1 MTATEE
7 LHTQVD
13 KGRDALSDLAWNV
26 IEKVPDVVDATL
38 EEIRRDGPLV
48 LGQAHEFVE
57 HVVTGAQDRMAVHN
71 PIGSREL
78 HHLIDQGEA
87 LVAKLPSTKDVHRST
102 SAGLQQVKSSAA
114 QAQRLAK
121 RSAQKS
127 SGGHSWKRGVF
138 FLMFGLAVGVLVNR
152 MLRVNSRPDGG
163 TAVRTDGSGVP
174 LRSTSST
181 SQGDGPYY
189 TSATDPSGEGGV
201 YHDRE
206 DCPAGQR
213 IKPEHRVS
221 GTDGRSLC
229 KDCQSMAS

>member
-1 MTATEE
+1 MTVTEE
-7 LHTQVD
+7 LRTQVN
-13 KGRDALSDLAWNV
+13 KGHHALSDLAWNV

-38 EEIRRDGPLV
+38 EEIHRDGPLA
-48 LGQAHEFVE
+48 LGQAHDFVE
-57 HVVTGAQDRMAVHN
+57 HVVAGAQDRMAVHN
-71 PIGSREL
+71 PIGSRG
-78 HHLIDQGEA
+78 IGEA
-87 LVAKLPSTKDVHRST
+87 LVAKLPSAEDVHRST

-114 QAQRLAK
+114 QARRRAK

-127 SGGHSWKRGVF
+127 SGGHSWKKGVF

-163 TAVRTDGSGVP
+163 AAVHTDGSGDP
-174 LRSTSST
+174 FRSTSST

-189 TSATDPSGEGGV
+189 TSATDPSSEGGV

-206 DCPAGQR
+206 ACPAGQR
-213 IKPEHRVS
+213 IKPEHRAS